1 MMGALIF
8 SGVFLLGF
16 WLGGAF
22 LTFAITWTQDRAER
36 TLQLAVGMTIFA
48 LLWPFTIMSE
58 L

>member
-1 MMGALIF
+1 MSTLATA
-8 SGVFLLGF
+8 VTFLLGF

-36 TLQLAVGMTIFA
+36 SLRVAVGMTIFA
-48 LLWPFTIMSE
+48 LLWPFTIMGE